1 MATWKN
7 INVNDNLIE
16 KSTGKAVLVKMPKKS
31 KYAGYTFWHPAKCV
45 HAGRHSAAVSLGYT
59 TDWTFNLKKT
69 GKNFN
74 VLDEAELTAE
84 EIEAEFA
91 TVDANIISKQR

>member
-16 KSTGKAVLVKMPKKS
+16 KSTGKAVLIKMPKKS

-45 HAGRHSAAVSLGYT
+45 HEGRHSAAVSLGYT
-59 TDWTFNLKKT
+59 TDWKFSLKKT

-84 EIEAEFA
+84 ELEAEFA